1 QRLCTYFLNKIQ
13 YNKIYKIYKIVYIK
27 NNNTNKEN
35 TAEEKRRVDTTCVV
49 LPCRAVARR
58 IPNRSPPKYLPI
70 SRAAHPPFHSPFDPF
85 RPPTN
90 PSVSP
95 LTSESSQ
102 SGFPQHG

>member
-1 QRLCTYFLNKIQ
+1 TYFLNKIQ
-13 YNKIYKIYKIVYIK
+13 YNKNIILYIIKIIILIKKTQLKKKDAYILP
-27 NNNTNKEN
+27 
-35 TAEEKRRVDTTCVV
+35 V
-49 LPCRAVARR
+49 LFWPAAPWPVA
-58 IPNRSPPKYLPI
+58 SQMGTYPKYLPI

-102 SGFPQHG
+102 SAFPQHG